1 MAFVTYTL
9 LSTMLAGLHGQFHP
23 ELLGGTAGAATLCV
37 GVEILALK
45 LACYLLAISND
56 SQVLDLIAYSGYKF
70 VGIIVT
76 TLVGEIGNRGAGTG
90 GWIGWTVFLYTWFA
104 LAFFLVSNHGRLD
117 TFTRPSLTNSFIASV
132 DEIRPSSRL
141 PECRWRFSIA
151 TQPADAVFVHLLVR
165 SAIRLHVA
173 A

>member
-9 LSTMLAGLHGQFHP
+9 LSTMLAGLRGQFHP
-23 ELLGGTAGAATLCV
+23 ELLGRTAGTATFCV
-37 GVEILALK
+37 LVEIVALK
-45 LACYLLAISND
+45 VVCYLLAISND

-104 LAFFLVSNHGRLD
+104 LAFFLVS
-117 TFTRPSLTNSFIASV
+117 
-132 DEIRPSSRL
+132 
-141 PECRWRFSIA
+141 
-151 TQPADAVFVHLLVR
+151 
-165 SAIRLHVA
+165 
-173 A
+173 